1 MEVQDDTI
9 YVTGM
14 PEGTTEEV
22 VAEYFGQIGL
32 IKVRAYITAPPH
44 ATDWNLCCSRVFR
57 NMILAGMP
65 SIWTIPLL
73 EFKREGCNASF
84 YCLRL

>member
-32 IKVRAYITAPPH
+32 IKVRAYTTAPLP
-44 ATDWNLCCSRVFR
+44 R
-57 NMILAGMP
+57 
-65 SIWTIPLL
+65 
-73 EFKREGCNASF
+73 
-84 YCLRL
+84 YRLKPVLFACA